1 MDKIKI
7 EYKVPE
13 NVFIRYGK
21 NVDVE
26 VIPYLDAGTQAGLIA
41 RYIKDLFDKDGA
53 VLVEG
58 VEKHRFNAE
67 LAQMLYILESN
78 TSIDITT
85 VNENDFFD
93 SKLWQ
98 EIVAS
103 IANYEQF
110 RIRQEEIVMDY
121 EDQMDKLTSTG
132 VVLSGLM
139 SKLSSFVDSLAELT
153 PESIASL
160 QETGKSLIE
169 QLEQSKVVQDMERG
183 SE

>member
-1 MDKIKI
+1 MPD
-7 EYKVPE
+7 
-13 NVFIRYGK
+13 NVLLSYDT
-21 NVDVE
+21 NVNIE

-41 RYIKDLFDKDGA
+41 QYIKDLFDKNGA
-53 VLVEG
+53 VLVKG
-58 VEKHRFNAE
+58 VDKHRFNAE
-67 LAQMLYILESN
+67 LAQMLYIIKSN
-78 TSIDITT
+78 TNIDIES

-93 SKLWQ
+93 SKLWRD
-98 EIVAS
+98 ITAS

-139 SKLSSFVDSLAELT
+139 EKLSSFVDSLAELT

-183 SE
+183 TE